1 MSTNAYRHKRPHRRK
16 RGAPLV
22 SLLLLAALLPVLFLL
37 LRSLNVY
44 RKNRQFYEALNES
57 VLLSEATPA
66 AAQTQTPASTPAL
79 ITGSVPWQDEPPA
92 GNDGLSV
99 SNRPTLRGVGL
110 PFRGKS
116 ALPGAGEAALAQAGF
131 TVDWRS
137 LKKHNRHVKAWLYC
151 ADTNISYPVVQYKDN
166 EYYLT
171 HNFDSNEDDSGTLF
185 FDCRNALS
193 NGAENWIIY
202 GHRRNDRSMF
212 GSLVKFAERS
222 YYKEHANMYLIL
234 EDRAYRVELF
244 SCRTIHAEEKY
255 FAVLFDGQADYESY
269 LNKALS
275 QSYWQPLNPPDTAG
289 PILTLATCSTYA
301 GDNEPRLLL
310 HGRLILIGE
319 D

>member
-1 MSTNAYRHKRPHRRK
+1 M
-16 RGAPLV
+16 
-22 SLLLLAALLPVLFLL
+22 
-37 LRSLNVY
+37 
-44 RKNRQFYEALNES
+44 
-57 VLLSEATPA
+57 
-66 AAQTQTPASTPAL
+66 
-79 ITGSVPWQDEPPA
+79 D
-92 GNDGLSV
+92 
-99 SNRPTLRGVGL
+99 L